1 MDAAQQMSSSSRTA
15 LEMALFDLLR
25 RRDHTFHQGARI
37 PVSALVTAEAAN
49 VCDEVESLLAAGWS
63 SIKIKV
69 ARRPVSED
77 VTTIW
82 RLREQIAGR
91 AMIRL
96 DANRLWSL
104 NDAITFCRQIG
115 PEGIAYVEE
124 PLSDTTSYPAF
135 HRRTDMPVA
144 LDETLVQLGIEG
156 AEKWQG
162 ASAFILKP
170 SLLGGLAWTGEYIA
184 AALKKGVTPVISS
197 AFESDLS
204 LRAYALFAAMLGC
217 IETPLGLDTLKWFR
231 QPLLDEGWQVTNGC
245 VDIDALRNVQPKLN
259 DRLLQ
264 KV

>member
-1 MDAAQQMSSSSRTA
+1 
-15 LEMALFDLLR
+15 
-25 RRDHTFHQGARI
+25 
-37 PVSALVTAEAAN
+37 
-49 VCDEVESLLAAGWS
+49 
-63 SIKIKV
+63 
-69 ARRPVSED
+69 
-77 VTTIW
+77 
-82 RLREQIAGR
+82 
-91 AMIRL
+91 MIRL

-184 AALKKGVTPVISS
+184 AALKKGVTLSSAS
-197 AFESDLS
+197 AFESDLRFVPTHF
-204 LRAYALFAAMLGC
+204 LQRCWLHRD
-217 IETPLGLDTLKWFR
+217 PLGLDTLKWFR

-245 VDIDALRNVQPKLN
+245 VDIDALRTFSRSSMTGCCRKS
-259 DRLLQ
+259 
-264 KV
+264 

>member
-1 MDAAQQMSSSSRTA
+1 MPHNRCPPVLARPWRWPSSIFLDAVTIPFIR
-15 LEMALFDLLR
+15 
-25 RRDHTFHQGARI
+25 ARI

-156 AEKWQG
+156 GREMA
-162 ASAFILKP
+162 
-170 SLLGGLAWTGEYIA
+170 GGLGLYPETVPPRRPGLDRRVHCRCLE
-184 AALKKGVTPVISS
+184 KGRHP
-197 AFESDLS
+197 
-204 LRAYALFAAMLGC
+204 C
-217 IETPLGLDTLKWFR
+217 HQLGL
-231 QPLLDEGWQVTNGC
+231 
-245 VDIDALRNVQPKLN
+245 
-259 DRLLQ
+259 
-264 KV
+264 